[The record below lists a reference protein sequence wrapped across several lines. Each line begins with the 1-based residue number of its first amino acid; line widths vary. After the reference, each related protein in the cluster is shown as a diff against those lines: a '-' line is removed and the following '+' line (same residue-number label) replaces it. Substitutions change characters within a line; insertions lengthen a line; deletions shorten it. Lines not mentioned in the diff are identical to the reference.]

1 MKPDAWI
8 QSNHLPVKAAA
19 MCRLADH
26 KLMSDF
32 LPLYS
37 AETIRKWLNEDPSE
51 AMIAL
56 GVNVPSPPYFIDS
69 FKEREE
75 LIVTSIYKT
84 LITVKLEELK

>member
-1 MKPDAWI
+1 MKPVAQGCTAMAQDGKCA
-8 QSNHLPVKAAA
+8 PVVWFGAYPK
-19 MCRLADH
+19 DGENVYTE
-26 KLMSDF
+26 S
-32 LPLYS
+32 
-37 AETIRKWLNEDPSE
+37 EIRKWLEEDPSE

>member
-1 MKPDAWI
+1 MLEASFWTNVDGYLTHNSADARI
-8 QSNHLPVKAAA
+8 P
-19 MCRLADH
+19 
-26 KLMSDF
+26 F
-32 LPLYS
+32 YS
-37 AETIRKWLNEDPSE
+37 AEEIRKWLEEEPSE

-84 LITVKLEELK
+84 LIAAKLEELK

>member
-1 MKPDAWI
+1 MLEASFWTTVDGYLTHYSGDTRI
-8 QSNHLPVKAAA
+8 
-19 MCRLADH
+19 
-26 KLMSDF
+26 
-32 LPLYS
+32 PLYS
-37 AETIRKWLNEDPSE
+37 IDEIRKWLNEDPSE

-84 LITVKLEELK
+84 LIAAKLEELK